1 MITDSLSLEEIK
13 ILEHIDSEKENLLR
27 SLKRIVSFN
36 SVKESPIY
44 SEEALFPYGK
54 SIGDCLKDTLTL
66 CSELGFET
74 KNIQNY
80 IGYAKYSSVQH
91 NSNHSNDSTANEYI
105 AALGHL
111 DVVPA
116 GDGWKFPP
124 FSCEISEGN
133 IYGRGVLDNKGPI
146 LASLYAL
153 KAIKDAKVSLK
164 REIRII
170 FGCDEENGFSDIPH
184 YLNEEKP
191 PFSGFTPDCKFPVVY
206 GENGSIRLGIEFF
219 KSNLKSNSNI
229 YELKSIKGDFSKA
242 HVPDYTE
249 VDILDSNG
257 NILKYKAYG
266 KKAPS
271 NNPYLGKNAIIE
283 ALSLIPQNILDN
295 LDFSEEIKLIL
306 KYFSDCYGKGLN
318 IDYHSERTGSL
329 LMNFYDLSLNLN
341 EKKLILKTSIR
352 YPIDLIFQT
361 ENKELNTNQKVIHIN
376 SIKELLPKTNIFIEN
391 FMPAVFQNKESEM
404 VKIMSSAYSH
414 ITGLNSD
421 PVTTTGGTYAKVFP
435 NILAFGPSF
444 PGEKGIA
451 HNNDEYISIDSLM
464 SICRIYAIALYRL
477 SLS

>member
-1 MITDSLSLEEIK
+1 MITDLLSLEEIK
-13 ILEHIDSEKENLLR
+13 ILEYIDNDKENLLK

-36 SVKESPIY
+36 SIKETPIY
-44 SEEALFPYGK
+44 IEKTLFPYGK
-54 SIGDCLKDTLTL
+54 ILGDCLNDTLSL
-66 CSELGFET
+66 CNELGFET

-80 IGYAKYSSVQH
+80 IGYAKYSSIQ
-91 NSNHSNDSTANEYI
+91 SNNNTKDEYI

-111 DVVPA
+111 DIVPA

-153 KAIKDAKVSLK
+153 KAIKDAKIPLE

-184 YLNEEKP
+184 YLAEEKP
-191 PFSGFTPDCKFPVVY
+191 PFAGFTPDCKFPVVY
-206 GENGSIRLGIEFF
+206 GENGSIRLGIEFS
-219 KSNLKSNSNI
+219 KSKSAL
-229 YELKSIKGDFSKA
+229 YELKSIKGNFSKA
-242 HVPDYTE
+242 HVPDYAE
-249 VDILDSNG
+249 IDILDKNG
-257 NILKYKAYG
+257 NFLEYKAFG

-283 ALSLIPQNILDN
+283 VLSLIPQDILEN

-318 IDYHSERTGSL
+318 IDYNSEKTGAL
-329 LMNFYDLSLNLN
+329 LMNFYDLTLNLN

-352 YPIDLIFQT
+352 YPIDIIFQV
-361 ENKELNTNQKVIHIN
+361 ENCELNTNQRVIGIN
-376 SIKELLPKTNIFIEN
+376 KIKEQLPKTNIFIEN
-391 FMPAVFQNKESEM
+391 FMPSVFQDKDSEM

-451 HNNDEYISIDSLM
+451 HNNDEYINIDSLVN
-464 SICRIYAIALYRL
+464 ICKIYALALYRL
-477 SLS
+477 SQS